1 MTSSPVTPLAAA
13 HASFNLSP
21 VGRGPWTCIT
31 RTPLHLWRGSTCA
44 GSGAM
49 ARRVVTGLV
58 PLTGHLLFTERVS
71 IEGRRPRKP

>member
-13 HASFNLSP
+13 HASLSLSP
-21 VGRGPWTCIT
+21 LGRGHG
-31 RTPLHLWRGSTCA
+31 RALLETPLHLWRGSTCA